1 MAKTIAV
8 TEQPSTGLQQLK
20 SQPARLD
27 RVPQGRAQ
35 RDAQG
40 DLALARRG
48 AVDHDRRPRHRL
60 HLRRVLLAGGQHH
73 RPGDRGPAAPPDHST
88 KQIRAFPGKASR
100 EKQTMR
106 EKGTTMAAEEQ
117 NPEEQNPE
125 GERPETHEQLA
136 PPVNENFKWYII
148 HAYSGFE
155 RKVRESLESRITAFG
170 LQNRIGRI
178 MIPTEPVTELR
189 NGKKYTIE
197 RVFLP
202 GYVLVEMELDNDL
215 WHVIKNTPRVT
226 GFLGTGDKPVALS
239 EQEVS
244 SILFRSDAAKDKPS
258 MKVKFEK
265 GEQVRINEGP
275 FANFTG
281 AVDDVNEDRQ
291 TLKVMVSIFGRSTPV
306 EIEFSKVDKVDR
318 VALPT

>member
-1 MAKTIAV
+1 MAVDEQTPEAQDPGG
-8 TEQPSTGLQQLK
+8 EQP
-20 SQPARLD
+20 A
-27 RVPQGRAQ
+27 
-35 RDAQG
+35 
-40 DLALARRG
+40 
-48 AVDHDRRPRHRL
+48 
-60 HLRRVLLAGGQHH
+60 
-73 RPGDRGPAAPPDHST
+73 
-88 KQIRAFPGKASR
+88 
-100 EKQTMR
+100 
-106 EKGTTMAAEEQ
+106 
-117 NPEEQNPE
+117 
-125 GERPETHEQLA
+125 EQLA

-155 RKVRESLESRITAFG
+155 RKVRESLESRIQAFG

-202 GYVLVEMELDNDL
+202 GYVLVEMDLDNDL

-226 GFLGTGDKPVALS
+226 GFLGTGDSPVALS
-239 EQEVS
+239 EAEVS
-244 SILFRSDAAKDKPS
+244 SILFRSESAKDKPS

-275 FANFTG
+275 FANVNGT
-281 AVDDVNEDRQ
+281 VYDVNEDRQ

-306 EIEFSKVDKVDR
+306 EIEFAKVDKMEE
-318 VALPT
+318 

>member
-1 MAKTIAV
+1 
-8 TEQPSTGLQQLK
+8 
-20 SQPARLD
+20 
-27 RVPQGRAQ
+27 
-35 RDAQG
+35 
-40 DLALARRG
+40 
-48 AVDHDRRPRHRL
+48 
-60 HLRRVLLAGGQHH
+60 
-73 RPGDRGPAAPPDHST
+73 
-88 KQIRAFPGKASR
+88 
-100 EKQTMR
+100 MR

-117 NPEEQNPE
+117 NPEEQNPQ
-125 GERPETHEQLA
+125 GEASSEQLA

-170 LQNRIGRI
+170 LQNKIGRI
-178 MIPTEPVTELR
+178 MIPTEPVTELP
-189 NGKKYTIE
+189 NGKKYTID

-202 GYVLVEMELDNDL
+202 GYVLVEMDLDNDL

-226 GFLGTGDKPVALS
+226 GFLGTGDNPVALS

-258 MKVKFEK
+258 MKVKFDK

-281 AVDDVNEDRQ
+281 AVDDINEDKQ

-306 EIEFSKVDKVDR
+306 EIEFSKVDKV
-318 VALPT
+318 TE

>member
-1 MAKTIAV
+1 
-8 TEQPSTGLQQLK
+8 
-20 SQPARLD
+20 
-27 RVPQGRAQ
+27 
-35 RDAQG
+35 
-40 DLALARRG
+40 
-48 AVDHDRRPRHRL
+48 
-60 HLRRVLLAGGQHH
+60 
-73 RPGDRGPAAPPDHST
+73 
-88 KQIRAFPGKASR
+88 
-100 EKQTMR
+100 
-106 EKGTTMAAEEQ
+106 MAATEM
-117 NPEEQNPE
+117 NPDKFPEETGTITAPVE
-125 GERPETHEQLA
+125 GEASADAPVEGEGEHLA

-155 RKVRESLESRITAFG
+155 RKVRESLESRIHAYN

-244 SILFRSDAAKDKPS
+244 SILFRTDVSADKPA
-258 MKVKFEK
+258 MKVKFNK

-275 FANFTG
+275 FANFSGT
-281 AVDDVNEDRQ
+281 VDDVNEDKQ

-306 EIEFSKVDKVDR
+306 EIEFAKVDKMEE
-318 VALPT
+318 